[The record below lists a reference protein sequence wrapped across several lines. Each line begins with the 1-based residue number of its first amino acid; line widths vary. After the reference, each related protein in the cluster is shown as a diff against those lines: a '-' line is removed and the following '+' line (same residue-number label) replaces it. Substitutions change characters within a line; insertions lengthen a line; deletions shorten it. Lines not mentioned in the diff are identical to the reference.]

1 MEKSDI
7 LPHPTRMKALET
19 VIIGL
24 CTVITRTPRTEPERE
39 QIFRQCLFSES
50 MIQLEGK
57 IQ

>member
-19 VIIGL
+19 MIGL

-39 QIFRQCLFSES
+39 QIFRQCLFGES